1 MDLPHPPR
9 AVINPSSAPSS
20 PFPSRPPSPVSPATK
35 ARVSYAYPPT
45 PEVHSP
51 SLGGSLGSTPAQSRS
66 GSLSKNPLLKRAHGQ
81 GRGEDHSALR
91 RWIGHALGVKKDRAR
106 SDALE
111 LEEQLRGRSAARRGP
126 ELAAEAEL
134 AAQTTRK
141 PRWKWTRE
149 RAQLAVG
156 FAMIALV
163 GMNDSATG
171 ANLDSMQ
178 AHYRVSYDEIS
189 IVFLA
194 NTAGYFLSSISA
206 SFFLH
211 HCGLQV
217 SLLTAAAAM
226 ATGCVVLSVA
236 PPFPAFIIMLG
247 FMGFGSGMYDAVIT
261 TVIAHEEDGVL
272 MSLLYSCFGV
282 GAMISPLAIGAFLD
296 RGYAWNR
303 YYNIP
308 LGLALILA
316 VIGYFLFRGYTT
328 PPDETHDAPLSTSQA
343 PAQTTTSSTEQ
354 QGEVIHARA
363 RMSAQQ
369 RMKRAMGLRAVWIG
383 FVLIICAFASS
394 DILSAWS
401 VSFLITTRSAPP
413 ASSRFVLSGLWMGI
427 ASGRV
432 VLAWLLANRVGEKTF
447 AIGLLV
453 AASGMLGVLYVR
465 SFVVDAVALAMVG
478 FFFGPVTPKVLDVI
492 GVRVPPSLKASVV
505 SLLVGLGLIGSSV
518 GPLLFGV
525 AAGRG
530 GLSSL
535 PAVLIGVSVLSIVA
549 WCAVPKNR
557 RRED

>member
-1 MDLPHPPR
+1 
-9 AVINPSSAPSS
+9 
-20 PFPSRPPSPVSPATK
+20 
-35 ARVSYAYPPT
+35 
-45 PEVHSP
+45 
-51 SLGGSLGSTPAQSRS
+51 
-66 GSLSKNPLLKRAHGQ
+66 
-81 GRGEDHSALR
+81 
-91 RWIGHALGVKKDRAR
+91 
-106 SDALE
+106 
-111 LEEQLRGRSAARRGP
+111 
-126 ELAAEAEL
+126 
-134 AAQTTRK
+134 
-141 PRWKWTRE
+141 
-149 RAQLAVG
+149 
-156 FAMIALV
+156 MIALV

-178 AHYRVSYDEIS
+178 AHYGVSYDEIS

-211 HCGLQV
+211 HFGLQV

-226 ATGCVVLSVA
+226 STGCVVLSIA

-296 RGYAWNR
+296 RGYPWNR

-316 VIGYFLFRGYTT
+316 VIGYFVFRGCAFAFSRRPPSFKLTSLDRLMRADTT
-328 PPDETHDAPLSTSQA
+328 PPDETHDAPLSTSVA
-343 PAQTTTSSTEQ
+343 PAQTANTNVSSTPSAS

-369 RMKRAMGLRAVWIG
+369 RMRRAMGLRAVWIG

-401 VSFLITTRSAPP
+401 VSFLISTRNAPP

-447 AIGLLV
+447 AIVMLV
-453 AASGMLGVLYVR
+453 LASGMLGVMYVR
-465 SFVVDAVALAMVG
+465 SFVVDAVALALVG

-535 PAVLIGVSVLSIVA
+535 PAVLIGVSVLSIAA